1 MLDLSRLNVDECEV
15 SLYPSS
21 NPRHRVAA
29 SVQLVVAAWGCGWCF
44 LLAGCGGSPWEQG
57 QSAEV
62 AALEA
67 ARKESRLF
75 VADEASIGVWRDERP
90 SGLLIRHGMLIVD
103 SPRMDTAPKGGRS
116 VVVVTSIGP
125 ELYDKVAAV
134 VSDRIPVTAGKTNHF
149 ALGRA
154 IAITI
159 ERVDPDGTRTTLDEG
174 RVAFLEL
181 VRR

>member
-1 MLDLSRLNVDECEV
+1 M
-15 SLYPSS
+15 
-21 NPRHRVAA
+21 VAA
-29 SVQLVVAAWGCGWCF
+29 CCGASIVLV
-44 LLAGCGGSPWEQG
+44 GCGGSPWEQG

-62 AALEA
+62 VALEA
-67 ARKESRLF
+67 VRKEARVF
-75 VADEASIGVWRDERP
+75 VAEEASIGVWRDERP

-103 SPRMDTAPKGGRS
+103 SPRIDTVPRGGRS
-116 VVVVTSIGP
+116 VIVITSIGP
-125 ELYDKVAAV
+125 ELYDKVDAV

-159 ERVDPDGTRTTLDEG
+159 ERVDPDGSRTTLDEG